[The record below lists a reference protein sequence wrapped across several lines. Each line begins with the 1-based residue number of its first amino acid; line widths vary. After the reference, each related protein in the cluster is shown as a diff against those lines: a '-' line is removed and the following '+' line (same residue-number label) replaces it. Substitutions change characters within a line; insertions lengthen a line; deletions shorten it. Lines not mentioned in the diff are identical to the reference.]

1 MSCPGG
7 CVNGGGQPFVD
18 AFTRS
23 DIDYKSMRAKG
34 LYDDDASMRKRKSH
48 ENMTIKS
55 VYDNYL
61 GEIGGHKAHKLLHT
75 HYTATKKN

>member
-23 DIDYKSMRAKG
+23 ATDYKGLRAKG
-34 LYDDDASMRKRKSH
+34 LYDDDKSMRKRKSH
-48 ENMTIKS
+48 ENQS
-55 VYDNYL
+55 VKELYDHYL
-61 GEIGGHKAHKLLHT
+61 GKPGSHDAHELLHT
-75 HYTATKKN
+75 HYTARKK